1 MKKLSSKNFYLAS
14 FIVIQPLLEKEI
26 LYDFFVEEHC
36 ITNPYAVDTST
47 IALDLKR
54 EVKHKLRENLNK
66 LTQKLGL
73 VDGLI
78 HTQFLCQGD
87 NYWLIEST
95 RRSPGDLYS
104 LLIEKATGFPYSKY
118 YTDTFLDMDI
128 KNNIKNGI
136 KKYVLRHTISSPK
149 KISLK
154 SLKFHHPVPINELYF
169 FETSG
174 SLIQKVH
181 MVGLE

>member
-1 MKKLSSKNFYLAS
+1 M
-14 FIVIQPLLEKEI
+14 
-26 LYDFFVEEHC
+26 
-36 ITNPYAVDTST
+36 T
-47 IALDLKR
+47 LDLKK
-54 EVKHKLRENLNK
+54 EVKHKLRENINK

-136 KKYVLRHTISSPK
+136 KKYVSRHTISSPK

-154 SLKFHHPVPINELYF
+154 SLKFHHPFL
-169 FETSG
+169 
-174 SLIQKVH
+174 
-181 MVGLE
+181 